1 MEGLFHV
8 HTEDQLHYLVLL
20 NQLVTWFLK
29 IAFVHEVGMH
39 ACMRMCVYVCV
50 HVFVHMYMHAGC
62 VGVLLGY

>member
-8 HTEDQLHYLVLL
+8 HTEDQLNYLVLL

-39 ACMRMCVYVCV
+39 ACMRMCVCMYVC
-50 HVFVHMYMHAGC
+50 MYLCTCTCML
-62 VGVLLGY
+62 GVWVSF